1 MSETTIS
8 VEELLEAERQFL
20 NSLAMPKQ
28 SHPSE
33 NVIATKCCSH
43 YCVLDIT
50 RKNILFARYHY
61 LKFYNSLG
69 SHKKRDGRNLFLS
82 SLRRQ
87 EDNNITIISI
97 NDSFPTCPMLFA
109 RVFGLSLSLL
119 MDSFGD
125 SALPQLQKRGLYKKS
140 IESLADAIKTISE
153 NVQFN
158 SINEIMVPP
167 ALSSQLPKK
176 GSRTLPISE
185 IRRKLDVKIRGRE
198 NDSLTRCSICFGLRK
213 IMAKSV
219 KSSVRKHAQ
228 HNLKRHFK
236 YISQQRVIIRTLC
249 AQSRDKDVDNT
260 VFLID
265 GMSNRHLK
273 LPRLNDRPKFVTDAL
288 RVTMVLTTV
297 QIGEINGANKF
308 SNYDYPGI
316 QNVFSHDS
324 SYILSLFLDGLLKL
338 RAMPSCLTVVLDSA
352 PNNKSYAIIG
362 GMGVILSKIKSVQ
375 KIVLLYPSTGHTH
388 LSVDGHFGTLSRSLG
403 NTELMDP
410 TDLISFLENN
420 SSVKDVNAYPTV
432 YDFTGIQEGMDKIQN
447 LCSNSQIILSKDE
460 DDNILWSCASS
471 IHSNLLFTS
480 ESDETAFKLFKADF
494 CPSNFLPQIRK
505 PETSIVMRK
514 VDELIKD
521 SGNLFNEDHR
531 SRFRNNIE
539 SYGKRAFRQTITLLN
554 QKTRKVG
561 ITINNNDP
569 TDPHVTILQY
579 LKESGYPTGRI
590 PKNPIIK

>member
-1 MSETTIS
+1 
-8 VEELLEAERQFL
+8 
-20 NSLAMPKQ
+20 
-28 SHPSE
+28 
-33 NVIATKCCSH
+33 
-43 YCVLDIT
+43 
-50 RKNILFARYHY
+50 
-61 LKFYNSLG
+61 
-69 SHKKRDGRNLFLS
+69 
-82 SLRRQ
+82 
-87 EDNNITIISI
+87 
-97 NDSFPTCPMLFA
+97 
-109 RVFGLSLSLL
+109 

-140 IESLADAIKTISE
+140 IESLADAIETISE

-167 ALSSQLPKK
+167 ALSS
-176 GSRTLPISE
+176 
-185 IRRKLDVKIRGRE
+185 
-198 NDSLTRCSICFGLRK
+198 
-213 IMAKSV
+213 
-219 KSSVRKHAQ
+219 H
-228 HNLKRHFK
+228 
-236 YISQQRVIIRTLC
+236 QQRVIIRTLC

-362 GMGVILSKIKSVQ
+362 GMGVILSKIRPVQ

-388 LSVDGHFGTLSRSLG
+388 LSVDGHFGTLSQSLG

-432 YDFTGIQEGMDKIQN
+432 YDFTGIQERMDKIQN

-460 DDNILWSCASS
+460 D
-471 IHSNLLFTS
+471 
-480 ESDETAFKLFKADF
+480 
-494 CPSNFLPQIRK
+494 
-505 PETSIVMRK
+505 
-514 VDELIKD
+514 
-521 SGNLFNEDHR
+521 
-531 SRFRNNIE
+531 
-539 SYGKRAFRQTITLLN
+539 AFRQTITLLN